1 MSIKIAVAVYGRLAA
16 IVDQVKEIL
25 PEEATLIALNGV
37 LEKIIEDAKELEKA
51 HAVDIFV
58 SSGGNARTLQ
68 SHVTTPVVTIEPTG
82 FDLLYA
88 LKEAHDHSDNIGIIT
103 YGESLPILHGVK
115 DIFSANLFE
124 YTYVD
129 EADLNGILDVLKGR
143 GVNDIIGGSLA
154 ISRAMQKGMRGH
166 YMITAEG
173 VRNALQLALKMVISK
188 QQEAMN
194 TQQLSNILDFAYEG
208 IIATDSQG
216 IITVLNPTAEKITGM
231 SRSSV
236 VGKPIEKVLPG
247 TRLHI
252 VTKTGKEELNQIQVI
267 GNTKVLTN
275 RIPMINEKT
284 VIGALATFQSVDI
297 IEEAE
302 EKVRRNLHTKGFTA
316 KIRFENI
323 VGNSRE
329 MRSTI
334 LEARRFA
341 KSDTTLLIKGET
353 GTGKEL
359 FAQSIHNASAR
370 EKKPFVAINCAAV
383 PSQLLESELFG
394 YEEGAFTGAKK
405 GGKRGLFELAD
416 SGTIFLD
423 EIAEIS
429 IELQARLLRV
439 LEQREIFRIGSEK
452 IRSVNIRVITA
463 TNKDLWSMVQEG
475 KFRIDLYYR
484 INVLELVL
492 PALRER
498 QSDIPVLA
506 AHFLREYCPAL
517 TAKRVAKVA
526 QDAYLIRYDW
536 PGNVRELRNVIERY
550 AILHEE
556 GGDTDPFGKL
566 ISFDQR
572 LLASEQDEEAAAL
585 RQILKE
591 YRGNKSKAAAK
602 LGISR
607 TTLWRKLKAL
617 E

>member
-506 AHFLREYCPAL
+506 AHFLRENCPAL